1 MAIPMNTTLTL
12 SCEVPEEE
20 SGPIIVHSTGVPGY
34 RISPDVIQI
43 LQETLTNDRLCD
55 HEMGVQCSDSAQ
67 VVLGVFTNAG
77 FEVISEHGAGERK
90 LWTIIKSS

>member
-1 MAIPMNTTLTL
+1 MNTTLTL
-12 SCEVPEEE
+12 SCEESEED
-20 SGPIIVHSTGVPGY
+20 SGPVIVHSTGVPNY
-34 RISPDVIQI
+34 RISPEVIQI

-55 HEMGVQCSDSAQ
+55 HEMGVQCSDSVRA
-67 VVLGVFTNAG
+67 VLDVFQGAG